1 MTADNHTAEDQRYMD
16 LALNLAAR
24 GVGHTGPNPTVG
36 CVIVQTSDEN
46 KERLV
51 GWGATAPGGR
61 PHAETVAIAKAGN
74 ETKGATAY
82 VTLEP
87 CAHHGKT
94 APCAEALVAASVRR
108 VVVAL
113 EDCDPRVSGK
123 GIATLKKAGI
133 DVDVGVGAERAQQ
146 INKAFFTRVLQNR
159 PRITLKIASTLDGK
173 IATRSGS
180 SQWITGEA
188 SRRAGHMLR
197 ARLDAILVGIATAVA
212 DDPMLTCRLHGLE
225 DRSPTRVVLD
235 THLKLSPTSA
245 LVRSAQEV
253 PTWVIT
259 SAEADTGR
267 RAALSQAGCEVYTVA
282 KNQDGHID
290 LRAALTTLAQQG
302 ISSILVEG
310 GAEVAA
316 SCIRAQLVDELVWFR
331 APLIM
336 GGDGLS
342 ATGDLGFDMIDELR
356 PLNRVSMVPVGDDVM
371 EMYEVER

>member
-1 MTADNHTAEDQRYMD
+1 MTANNRIADDQRYMD

-36 CVIVQTSDEN
+36 CVIVQTDGDN

-61 PHAETVAIAKAGN
+61 PHAETAAIAKAGK
-74 ETKGATAY
+74 ESKGATAY

-146 INKAFFTRVLQNR
+146 INKAFLTRVLQNR

-173 IATRSGS
+173 IATRAGA

-197 ARLDAILVGIATAVA
+197 ARRDAILVGSATAVA
-212 DDPMLTCRLHGLE
+212 DDPMLTCRLPGLE
-225 DRSPTRVVLD
+225 DRSPTRVILD

-245 LVRSAQEV
+245 LAQSAQEF

-259 SAEADTGR
+259 CAEADSGCR
-267 RAALSQAGCEVYTVA
+267 EALSQAGCEVYTVA
-282 KNQDGHID
+282 KNQEGQID
-290 LRAALTTLAQQG
+290 LRAALTTLAEQG

-310 GAEVAA
+310 GAKVAA
-316 SCIRAQLVDELVWFR
+316 SFIGDQLVDELVWFR

-336 GGDGLS
+336 GSDGLS
-342 ATGDLGFDMIDELR
+342 ATGELGFDMIDEMR
-356 PLNRVSMVPVGDDVM
+356 PLNRISTVPVGDDVM